1 MELNVQMSANHLT
14 PDFIEIQKMSFI
26 HNAIDD
32 GWAVKKRD
40 DKYIF
45 SKKHENK
52 KEVYLETYLQKFIEA
67 NLTAKKKAGSAL

>member
-1 MELNVQMSANHLT
+1 MELNVQMAAASDLT
-14 PDFIEIQKMSFI
+14 VDFIEIQKMSFI
-26 HNAIDD
+26 NNAIDA

-52 KEVYLETYLQKFIEA
+52 KEVYLETYLQTFIEA
-67 NLTAKKKAGSAL
+67 NLNATKMKKEH